1 MTDGYLV
8 TGVAGFIGNHVALR
22 LLAAGHRVIGVDRV
36 DSYYDPKLKEA
47 RLRRLDGFDAFSLS
61 RISLEDRDAMMALF
75 AEHAPDIV
83 INLAAQAGVRH
94 SLDAPFDYIDS
105 NIAGFLSLLEACRA
119 HPVRHLVFASTS
131 SVYGLN
137 TAMPFSEHQPADHP
151 VSLYAA
157 TKRANE
163 LMAHA
168 YGSLYGTAATGL
180 RFFTVY
186 GPWGRPDMALFK
198 FTRAILAGE
207 PIDIYNKGRMQRD
220 FTYIDDIAEAVVRVA
235 AKPPSIDGNW
245 NGKDPDPA
253 TSGGAPFRLFNIG
266 NSQPIGLM
274 SYIEALE
281 AELGREAIKNFMPM
295 QPGDVPATWADTSDL
310 EAVVDYR
317 PATPIADGVAAF
329 VAWYRTY
336 YDA

>member
-1 MTDGYLV
+1 MTSSYLI
-8 TGVAGFIGNHVALR
+8 TGAAGFIGNHVALR
-22 LLAAGHRVIGVDRV
+22 LLEVGHRVIGVDRV
-36 DSYYDPKLKEA
+36 DAYYDPKLKEA
-47 RLRRLDGFDAFSLS
+47 RLRRLAGFDGFTLS
-61 RISLEDRDAMMALF
+61 RTSLEDRDAIMALF
-75 AEHAPDIV
+75 AEHKPDIV
-83 INLAAQAGVRH
+83 VNLAAQAGVRH
-94 SLDAPFDYIDS
+94 SLEAPFDYIDS
-105 NIAGFLSLLEACRA
+105 NITGFLSLLEACRF

-168 YGSLYGTAATGL
+168 YGNLFGICTTGL

-207 PIDIYNKGRMQRD
+207 PIDIYNDGNMRRD
-220 FTYIDDIAEAVVRVA
+220 FTYVDDIAEAVIRIA
-235 AKPPSIDGNW
+235 GRPPTPDKSW
-245 NGKDPDPA
+245 NGRDPDPA
-253 TSGGAPFRLFNIG
+253 SSGGAPFRVFNIG
-266 NSQPIGLM
+266 NSQPVGLM
-274 SYIEALE
+274 NYIEALE
-281 AELGREAIKNFMPM
+281 SALGREAIKNYMPI

-310 EAVVDYR
+310 EAATSFR
-317 PATPIADGVAAF
+317 PSTPVAEGVAAF
-329 VAWYRTY
+329 VAWYRDY
-336 YDA
+336 YDV